1 MRFPVDLRSTRTGL
15 LGPATMSLSWNY
27 ADFDERVFWDAY
39 GLEPDGAR
47 IEYYRDLY
55 RVT

>member
-1 MRFPVDLRSTRTGL
+1 
-15 LGPATMSLSWNY
+15 MSLSWNY